1 MAQAE
6 HDERTTGADS
16 SDAIVHLDDSAVP
29 QETDG
34 HKTNTKRKD
43 INTLRKSLR
52 PVMLYVV
59 STAQFLDIGKTT
71 NG

>member
-6 HDERTTGADS
+6 HDEKTTGTNP
-16 SDAIVHLDDSAVP
+16 SDAIVHLDDSAIP

-34 HKTNTKRKD
+34 HKAKTKKSD
-43 INTLRKSLR
+43 IDTLRKSLR

-59 STAQFLDIGKTT
+59 STAQFLDIGK